1 MTRSIVFFS
10 TLVFLLLTGCE
21 GISNQSNSAAGKTPE
36 IIFKSVEPQE
46 FSSLI
51 GKKEVVLIDANSEK
65 EFKEGHIKG
74 ARNIDF
80 FSPKLYDEV
89 ETLDKTKTY
98 LIYAR
103 RDHRKD
109 KVMDAFRTVRI
120 FKLIG
125 LKGGLEA
132 WKAAGLPVE
141 K

>member
-80 FSPKLYDEV
+80 F
-89 ETLDKTKTY
+89 
-98 LIYAR
+98 
-103 RDHRKD
+103 
-109 KVMDAFRTVRI
+109 
-120 FKLIG
+120 
-125 LKGGLEA
+125 
-132 WKAAGLPVE
+132 
-141 K
+141 